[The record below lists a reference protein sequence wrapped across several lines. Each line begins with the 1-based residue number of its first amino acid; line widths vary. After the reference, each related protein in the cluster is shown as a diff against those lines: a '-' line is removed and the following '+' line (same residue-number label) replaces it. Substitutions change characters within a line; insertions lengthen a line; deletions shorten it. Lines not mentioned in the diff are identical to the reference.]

1 MKPSFYFMIFLFLS
15 ACSISPKEINY
26 GSDLCDYCKMTIV
39 DKQHSAQL
47 VTKKGKAYLFDAI
60 ECMLP
65 FKKENPEKVAALLL
79 VADYQQ
85 PGQLIEA
92 EQANYLISPS
102 IPSPMGAYLSA
113 FTSDKAIKAIQAEK
127 GGKIFSYKDLEN
139 QFLKNDI
146 NR

>member
-1 MKPSFYFMIFLFLS
+1 MRVVFTIIILSFLS

-65 FKKENPEKVAALLL
+65 FKKENPEKEAALLL

-113 FTSDKAIKAIQAEK
+113 FNSKDAANSIKESK
-127 GGKIFSYKDLEN
+127 GGKLFTFVELEKG
-139 QFLKNDI
+139 LKEK
-146 NR
+146 